1 MADKDLSG
9 AAWFKANQAKYPN
22 SNKVEDLESG
32 FKSKVKAFIKALE
45 DAGAKVKISSTLR
58 NPTRAALMHWSYK
71 VANGKAKPKDVPK
84 IKGAMITWDHGEDE
98 ASVAAAKEMA
108 GASGF
113 NIAYQPSLTSRH
125 IEGKAIDMDISWSK
139 DLKIKDSKGK
149 DVTIDKAPRSG
160 QNKDLHKIGDG
171 YGVVKLASDPPHWS
185 TDGK

>member
-22 SNKVEDLESG
+22 SNKVEDLDSS
-32 FKSKVKAFIKALE
+32 FKSKVKDFIKALE

-71 VANGKAKPKDVPK
+71 VANGKVKPKDVPK
-84 IKGAMITWDHGEDE
+84 IKGATITWDHGDDE

-108 GASGF
+108 GSSGF

-149 DVTIDKAPRSG
+149 DVTIDKAPRTG
-160 QNKDLHKIGDG
+160 QNKDLHKIGAG